1 MYKSTVMRRD
11 KGGTTTV
18 RNRVSHAFVKSNRD
32 EEETKYKPTG
42 MRGNKGGLM
51 TVKNRITR
59 AFVKSLRSQTLSEN
73 NNGREERQT

>member
-1 MYKSTVMRRD
+1 MRRD

-18 RNRVSHAFVKSNRD
+18 SNRVSHAFVESKRD
-32 EEETKYKPTG
+32 KEETVYKPTA